1 MQKSGTGT
9 PVINLNIKAF
19 GYSTKLNRLK
29 EKTQSSFNSN
39 LRSVNSLNSH
49 WPLINVILYRFF
61 CLFFF
66 FSFPFSNRNNYS
78 ETRNIW
84 KFFIFVRYVDF
95 EVCFK
100 SRFNNVNILITFFS
114 FVRKF
119 PLMFDLKFKINLS
132 KYPSIR
138 YPSFIEIRSYQKF
151 PWNIN

>member
-1 MQKSGTGT
+1 MNETFRNRMQKSGTGT
-9 PVINLNIKAF
+9 PVVNLNIKAF

-100 SRFNNVNILITFFS
+100 SRFNNVNILITFFFFRS
-114 FVRKF
+114 KISTHVW
-119 PLMFDLKFKINLS
+119 FKV
-132 KYPSIR
+132 
-138 YPSFIEIRSYQKF
+138 
-151 PWNIN
+151 